1 MEDLG
6 FSERG
11 KGWRDVLDGRYDLSG
26 DLPINTDGGLKS
38 FGHPIGATGL
48 RMMFE
53 CFTQLR
59 GEAGERQVEGAELAV
74 AQNLGG
80 QPGSCV
86 AFVAVLGNKQ

>member
-1 MEDLG
+1 
-6 FSERG
+6 
-11 KGWRDVLDGRYDLSG
+11 
-26 DLPINTDGGLKS
+26 
-38 FGHPIGATGL
+38 
-48 RMMFE
+48 MMFE

-59 GEAGERQVEGAELAV
+59 GEAGERQVEGAERAV